1 MARCSSPNVVRL
13 RGELMHQSEFDVE
26 NRVFRLCTMLKD
38 PIKSRFKLDKI
49 RIFYAGKPPT
59 RYNEVKQQ
67 VEFRVVDHD
76 GADCSKGTGK
86 QRRICMP
93 SDFIGRIVDVWCA
106 VEPWRYPT
114 MATDE
119 YGGQHEVLTMGWRLK
134 LMRMRGVGG

>member
-1 MARCSSPNVVRL
+1 MARCSSPNIVRL

-59 RYNEVKQQ
+59 RYNEVKEQ

-86 QRRICMP
+86 NRRICDP
-93 SDFIGRIVDVWCA
+93 TDFIGRVVDVWCI
-106 VEPWRYPT
+106 VEQWRYPT
-114 MATDE
+114 IMTDAH
-119 YGGQHEVLTMGWRLK
+119 GGKQEV
-134 LMRMRGVGG
+134 